1 VAKRRPADFDL
12 GAAIRDPSFIPRAG
26 DARAIIEL
34 LADDDEK
41 RALAAEKALARLGEP
56 GENEVVA
63 AFPSSKPPLRSSL
76 LRVIGR
82 IARESPARA
91 ESGLRRVLLDAL
103 ADEDARTKRMAI
115 KALGK
120 LPATADTEHAL
131 LDVWNRGVPIEHA
144 RSLAEALGKIGGPRS
159 LSKLREIVAAHG
171 DGDGELL
178 RIASEGVVKL
188 GRTLGRQ
195 VPTVVDVKAQAAGP
209 VRVVFHCRGG
219 LEDVLASEIDPAMHP
234 RVVRTAA
241 VEAELDGPLERLFQ
255 PRIALRFG
263 FPLESVPVGSKDG
276 DIVQAVATAL
286 TSDSALAIFR
296 AYTRGPIRYRI
307 EWASAGHRRAATFR
321 CAQEIERLRPELVND
336 PTESAWE
343 AIIVERRGAVFAELW
358 PRGLDD
364 PRFTFRKGD
373 VSGSSH
379 PTIAAALVHV
389 AGVRADDVV
398 WDPFVG
404 AGAELVER
412 ARAGPYRALFGSDVD
427 AKALDVARTNLAA
440 AGVTRVDLSR
450 GDART
455 HRPKQQPTLIVT
467 NPPMGRRVLRDVP
480 LAPLFEAFLEHVA
493 KSLPEGGRL
502 VWMSPIP
509 DSTARMAGRLG
520 LRATVRLPVDMGGF
534 NAELQRLEW

>member
-1 VAKRRPADFDL
+1 MAKRRPADFDL

-26 DARAIIEL
+26 DAPTLVQL
-34 LADDDEK
+34 LADEDDK
-41 RALAAEKALARLGEP
+41 RATAAEKALARLGDA
-56 GENEVVA
+56 GTTEVLA
-63 AFPSSKPPLRSSL
+63 AFPASRPPLRALL
-76 LRVIGR
+76 LRTIGR
-82 IARESPARA
+82 LARESAERA
-91 ESGLRRVLLDAL
+91 DRGLRGLLL
-103 ADEDARTKRMAI
+103 QSLRDEDPKTRRNAI

-120 LPATADTEHAL
+120 LPATPETEQAL
-131 LDVWNRGVPIEHA
+131 LDTWAAGVPVEHA
-144 RSLAEALGKIGGPRS
+144 RSLAEALGKMGGPRS
-159 LSKLREIVAAHG
+159 LGKLRAVVEVEG
-171 DGDGELL
+171 EGDGELR
-178 RIASEGVVKL
+178 RIAAEGALKL
-188 GRTLGRQ
+188 GRTLGRE
-195 VPTVVDVKAQAAGP
+195 VSSEIDPKAEAAGTT
-209 VRVVFHCRGG
+209 RVVFHCRAG
-219 LEDVLASEIDPAMHP
+219 LEDVLASEIDESMHP

-241 VEAELDGPLERLFQ
+241 VEAELTGPLERLFQ

-263 FPLESVPVGSKDG
+263 FPLESVPLGRGADAV
-276 DIVQAVATAL
+276 VEAVAAAITG
-286 TSDSALAIFR
+286 DSALAIFR
-296 AYTRGPIRYRI
+296 AYTKGPIRYRI

-321 CAQEIERLRPELVND
+321 CAQEIERRRPELRND
-336 PTESAWE
+336 PTGSPWE
-343 AIIVERRGAVFAELW
+343 AIVVERRGAVFVELW

-364 PRFTFRKGD
+364 PRFSFRTGD

-389 AGVRADDVV
+389 AGARRDDVV

-404 AGAELVER
+404 AGAELIER
-412 ARAGPYRALFGSDVD
+412 AHAGPYRALFGSDLD
-427 AKALDVARTNLAA
+427 PRALDIARTNLAA

-450 GDART
+450 ADART
-455 HRPKQQPTLIVT
+455 HRPKEQPTLIVT

-493 KSLPEGGRL
+493 KLLPQGGRL